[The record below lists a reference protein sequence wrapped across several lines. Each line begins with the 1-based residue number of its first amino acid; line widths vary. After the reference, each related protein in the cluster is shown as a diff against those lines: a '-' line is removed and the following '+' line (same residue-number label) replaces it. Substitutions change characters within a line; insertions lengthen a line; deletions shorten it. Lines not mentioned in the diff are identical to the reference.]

1 MPVVQNRATCF
12 LLELPRSKF
21 FVLISL
27 LSDPFCYHAHKGTVP
42 VTVQI
47 YLKRSQGIEIS
58 RFPLHALQFNY
69 HDLSLEMHKII

>member
-12 LLELPRSKF
+12 LLELPRTTF

-27 LSDPFCYHAHKGTVP
+27 LNNPFCYMQTKVT

-47 YLKRSQGIEIS
+47 YLNQLQETEIS
-58 RFPLHALQFNY
+58 RLPLHALQFNY
-69 HDLSLEMHKII
+69 YNLSRQMHTIL